1 MPAPA
6 KLWAPWKASK
16 IPKRR
21 AHSVGRSSRR
31 PVPDEGSSPPPASV
45 TSVASVTAAASR
57 PPAAL
62 GRWQLPDWEWTPEA
76 SWTIRGPLRRGLFSH
91 RRPAGLD
98 PVDAGRRPAG
108 AKGHWSADELTFRPC
123 LTSTP
128 ARARNPGWAC
138 AGDKSSCTPTDG
150 ITRLGHADD
159 DSRRPCHCRQE
170 LACAGSMEPNPWRAI
185 LVARSSTSA
194 APARRRFVGLSL
206 TLTCRGLVSWRAKPV
221 CLGYLGLPRQ
231 GLEPATP
238 NGISAHKPAHACWPR
253 GGLPESRYVRRA
265 GLGWTTVEM

>member
-31 PVPDEGSSPPPASV
+31 PVPDEGTSPPPASV
-45 TSVASVTAAASR
+45 TSAASVTAAASR

-159 DSRRPCHCRQE
+159 DSRRPFT
-170 LACAGSMEPNPWRAI
+170 AGKSWPVQDPWNRIPGAQ
-185 LVARSSTSA
+185 SSSHA
-194 APARRRFVGLSL
+194 HRRPLPRLDGGLS
-206 TLTCRGLVSWRAKPV
+206 V
-221 CLGYLGLPRQ
+221 CLLRSHAAAWFHGGRSQ
-231 GLEPATP
+231 
-238 NGISAHKPAHACWPR
+238 SA
-253 GGLPESRYVRRA
+253 SDI
-265 GLGWTTVEM
+265 